1 MIFLVVSPDIFR
13 FFINHMKKNRFI
25 GGVYQVDIKKLM
37 LGSSF
42 Y

>member
-13 FFINHMKKNRFI
+13 FFINDMKIKRFI
-25 GGVYQVDIKKLM
+25 GGVYQVDIKKVM

>member
-13 FFINHMKKNRFI
+13 FSINDMKIKKFID
-25 GGVYQVDIKKLM
+25 GVYQVDIKKLM